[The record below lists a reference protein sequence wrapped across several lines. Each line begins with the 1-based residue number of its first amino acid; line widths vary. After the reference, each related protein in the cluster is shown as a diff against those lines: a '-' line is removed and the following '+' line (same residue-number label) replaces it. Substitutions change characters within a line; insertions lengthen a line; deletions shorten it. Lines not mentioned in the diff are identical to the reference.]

1 MPKFK
6 VAYSTDLGL
15 EKAMTLDA
23 ADAKEAEELARK
35 RIRIARVHSITP
47 LR

>member
-1 MPKFK
+1 MPKFR
-6 VAYSTDLGL
+6 VAFSTDLGM
-15 EKAMTLDA
+15 EKAIVLDA
-23 ADAKEAEELARK
+23 ADDKKAEELARK